1 MTVYGVW
8 GWARVAREEEVGMR
22 LTAEDSPPS
31 GREGRRSPGGS
42 EPTRISRDYFAECS
56 AHAGE

>member
-22 LTAEDSPPS
+22 LTAEDSAPS
-31 GREGRRSPGGS
+31 GREDARSVGS
-42 EPTRISRDYFAECS
+42 EPTRIPRDHFAGCS